1 MPKCH
6 PHPNPNYYYSKIGDV
21 IIPNPNFILKLIT
34 CLTPVRKRKKKTFKL
49 EFFIFYFGK
58 NEEPKIPCNEFRVS
72 SGSESGFNW
81 GPVPSFGSG
90 C

>member
-1 MPKCH
+1 MS
-6 PHPNPNYYYSKIGDV
+6 NTSQEEE
-21 IIPNPNFILKLIT
+21 
-34 CLTPVRKRKKKTFKL
+34 KKTFKL